1 MPELAHATLQR
12 LAVTKAATKDQPPVV
27 KGEGPVVEVQF
38 NPVSLRLSRNNNVDR
53 GGTSTRTQ
61 KRQNPAQEGAT
72 LSFDL
77 AFDTAEQGG
86 PGEYVDVRDWTA
98 VVRQF
103 VEPPPKKKGDP
114 PPVVRFVWGPLRFNG
129 IVTQVN
135 EELDLFAPDGTPL
148 RAKVAVT
155 IAEQNF
161 TYEANE
167 TGAGRRDARAA
178 TDPGAA
184 RPGSTPGTAGTARP
198 QQLAQAQAG
207 ESAQQLLARLGLD
220 PAAWRGAMRG
230 LDSPLSLT
238 AGFNVQLGVEVE
250 AGGSVGLSAG
260 FAGEVAA
267 TSVAGLAG
275 ALGLGVDGV
284 PPGGGPAGGGV
295 GGGGAA
301 GVGAGGDI
309 GTAVA
314 GVDAATAAGFA
325 LSAGGGIAA
334 SVNTVVG
341 ARAALAVDQARGA
354 FAVPA
359 GGSTGGTAG
368 GSAGGM
374 APGRPGAA
382 GPAGSTY
389 GGRPP
394 AADPTTPAAPL
405 GTDPRALTYGRGVPL
420 RSRADPGTLAEVT
433 AGGALGLTGRA
444 RAQETPQPDGVTPP
458 WERLPPVTPARLAA
472 DCEQR
477 RRDAPPSTLRW
488 RPPGGGRP

>member
-1 MPELAHATLQR
+1 MSELAHATLQR
-12 LAVTKAATKDQPPVV
+12 LAVTKAGAKDQPPRV

-72 LSFDL
+72 LSFEL

-86 PGEYVDVRDWTA
+86 PGEYVDVRAWTA

-103 VEPPPKKKGDP
+103 VEPPPQKQGDP
-114 PPVVRFVWGPLRFNG
+114 PPVVRFVWGTFRFNG
-129 IVTQVN
+129 IVTQVT

-155 IAEQNF
+155 IAEQDF
-161 TYEANE
+161 AYEANE
-167 TGAGRRDARAA
+167 KGAGRRDARAA
-178 TDPGAA
+178 TDPGAT
-184 RPGSTPGTAGTARP
+184 RPGTAPGTAGTARP
-198 QQLAQAQAG
+198 RQLAQAQAG

-230 LDSPLSLT
+230 LDSPLTLA
-238 AGFNVQLGVEVE
+238 AGFSVQLGVEVE
-250 AGGSVGLSAG
+250 AGGGVGLSAG
-260 FAGEVAA
+260 FAGEAAA

-275 ALGLGVDGV
+275 ALGLGSPVDGT
-284 PPGGGPAGGGV
+284 GTEAGTD
-295 GGGGAA
+295 A
-301 GVGAGGDI
+301 GT
-309 GTAVA
+309 GT
-314 GVDAATAAGFA
+314 GTEAGFV

-334 SVNTVVG
+334 SANTVTG
-341 ARAALAVDQARGA
+341 ARTALALDRARGA

-359 GGSTGGTAG
+359 SGPTA
-368 GSAGGM
+368 
-374 APGRPGAA
+374 AA
-382 GPAGSTY
+382 
-389 GGRPP
+389 
-394 AADPTTPAAPL
+394 
-405 GTDPRALTYGRGVPL
+405 DPRALGYGRGVPL

-433 AGGALGLTGRA
+433 AGGAPGLNRRA

-488 RPPGGGRP
+488 RPPGGGQR

>member
-1 MPELAHATLQR
+1 MAELAHATLQR
-12 LAVTKAATKDQPPVV
+12 LAVTKAGAKDQPPRV

-86 PGEYVDVRDWTA
+86 PGAYVDVRGWTA

-103 VEPPPKKKGDP
+103 VEPPPQKQGDP
-114 PPVVRFVWGPLRFNG
+114 PPVVRFVWGTFRFNG
-129 IVTQVN
+129 IVTQVT

-155 IAEQNF
+155 IAEQDF
-161 TYEANE
+161 AYEANE
-167 TGAGRRDARAA
+167 KGAGRRDARAA
-178 TDPGAA
+178 TDPGAT
-184 RPGSTPGTAGTARP
+184 RPGTAPGTAGTARP
-198 QQLAQAQAG
+198 QQLVQARAG

-230 LDSPLSLT
+230 LDSPLALA
-238 AGFNVQLGVEVE
+238 AGFSVQLGVEVE
-250 AGGSVGLSAG
+250 TGGGVGLSAG
-260 FAGEVAA
+260 FAGEAAA

-275 ALGLGVDGV
+275 ALG
-284 PPGGGPAGGGV
+284 PGSAGEE
-295 GGGGAA
+295 
-301 GVGAGGDI
+301 
-309 GTAVA
+309 
-314 GVDAATAAGFA
+314 AGFA

-334 SVNTVVG
+334 SANTVTV
-341 ARAALAVDQARGA
+341 ARTAQALDQARGA
-354 FAVPA
+354 FAVPP
-359 GGSTGGTAG
+359 GTAE
-368 GSAGGM
+368 
-374 APGRPGAA
+374 
-382 GPAGSTY
+382 
-389 GGRPP
+389 
-394 AADPTTPAAPL
+394 AADPRVL
-405 GTDPRALTYGRGVPL
+405 GYGQGVPL

-433 AGGALGLTGRA
+433 AGGAPGLNRRA
-444 RAQETPQPDGVTPP
+444 RARETPQPDGVTPP
-458 WERLPPVTPARLAA
+458 WERLPPVTPAGLAA

-488 RPPGGGRP
+488 RPPGGGQR